1 MKSTSIFQPLLPISC
16 IRLNISDIDGTSS
29 IKQNNTKTISII
41 MLKTLIAGEKQS
53 KLIKSNPISKSI
65 MIAFGK
71 TPSQNSFRDD
81 LPLKSNAL
89 TKNNLKA
96 INIVIFKALTLQKK
110 LCRNDLNSKNIINKI
125 FSNLHVQQYRLRYLP
140 SFLL

>member
-16 IRLNISDIDGTSS
+16 IRLKISDIDGTSS
-29 IKQNNTKTISII
+29 IKQNIPKTISII
-41 MLKTLIAGEKQS
+41 MLKTLIVGEKQS
-53 KLIKSNPISKSI
+53 KLITSKPISKSI

-96 INIVIFKALTLQKK
+96 INIVIYKALTL
-110 LCRNDLNSKNIINKI
+110 
-125 FSNLHVQQYRLRYLP
+125 
-140 SFLL
+140 